1 MLEGEQAYIAE
12 ISEGVLTL
20 SFNRPDAGNAIPQA
34 AVESL
39 TALFRSCVGN
49 RGGGGVGVRGEGKHF
64 CTGGDV
70 RAFSEILELGTAER
84 RADFKGR
91 LDRVNALVPAYSELE
106 VPVVAVCRGAVAGAG
121 LLFTL
126 GADFVLAD
134 ETVNFLFSHQRV
146 GLTPDGGVSALLP
159 RVIGERRASELILSA
174 AKVDRSEQHT
184 SDLQSLMRN
193 SYAVFRLKKKINTN
207 IPSHST

>member
-1 MLEGEQAYIAE
+1 MR
-12 ISEGVLTL
+12 ISDWSSDVCSYDL
-20 SFNRPDAGNAIPQA
+20 
-34 AVESL
+34 
-39 TALFRSCVGN
+39 
-49 RGGGGVGVRGEGKHF
+49 EGKHY
-64 CTGGDV
+64 CTGGEV

-91 LDRVNALVPAYSELE
+91 LDRVNALVLAYSELE

-146 GLTPDGGVSALLP
+146 GLTPVGGVSALLP
-159 RVIGERRASELILSA
+159 GVLGERRASKPLLSA
-174 AKVDRSEQHT
+174 PRVDAGR
-184 SDLQSLMRN
+184 
-193 SYAVFRLKKKINTN
+193 A
-207 IPSHST
+207 P